1 MPCLGQQQGEL
12 LVSDR
17 GLGVSVPRVG
27 GLDRVT
33 GGQRFVADIAIEDV
47 LHVALVTVDCGRAA
61 IEGIDSTGAEQTDGV
76 VRVFAADD
84 FPKPAQRFGPRFA
97 DRPVIAAAE
106 TKYHGEPVAA
116 VVAVSKEAARA
127 GAAAVIVTSTE
138 LPGVF
143 TVEDALDPEG
153 PLVADPELRPHDDP
167 FRATN
172 IRQVWEWGWG
182 DVDSSG
188 ADLIL
193 EETYRFPMV
202 THFSIEP
209 HAFIAAPDG
218 DGVAVWSS
226 IQHPYILQRTL
237 AEMLNLAV
245 SKVRVHAPD
254 PGGGFGGKGYPK
266 YEPLVAMMALE
277 LGRPVR
283 LVLSLEET
291 FQAVRRTNARLHFR
305 TGFTRHG
312 RLVFIDSVNDFL
324 MGAYTDIAP
333 RVISKASYFAAGPYK
348 VAALRATVRGL
359 MSHTTPST
367 AFRGFGAPQMTWAI
381 ESQIDAAARELG
393 IDPVDIRLANL
404 AAPGEEIVPGD
415 KPADGDWAQSVR
427 IAAEKLGW
435 DEPLPPG
442 HGRGI
447 AVGLKASATA
457 GASYC
462 ILRILYDGSVALLAG
477 TSDMGQGA
485 RTIITQLV
493 TSQLGVPSEKV
504 TLVMGDT
511 AVVPFDYSTSASRST
526 VFMGSAVVDAC
537 HKAIGDIVS
546 RLAQAHGVGAD
557 QVEFTP
563 GQVAV
568 AGAQLTIPEVM
579 KAVFG
584 SVPGEII
591 AVGSQRDQGQPGHPL
606 GGPASFYEFSC
617 TASEL
622 AVDLETGDYELVK
635 HVTVA
640 DVGKAINPQHV
651 EMQDEGAAVMGL
663 GHTLMEHLILDDHG
677 RITNLGALD
686 YRIPTFNDLPNSMS
700 SVLVEN
706 EDGPGPGGAKGSGE
720 GGLLATAPAI
730 AAAIA
735 QASGAVITDLPLT
748 PERVWQ
754 AIHDQKD
761 SENESKE
768 DSNGEDI

>member
-1 MPCLGQQQGEL
+1 
-12 LVSDR
+12 VSEQ
-17 GLGVSVPRVG
+17 GLGVSAPRVG
-27 GLDRVT
+27 GMDRVT
-33 GGQRFVADIAIEDV
+33 GAQRFVADIAIEDV
-47 LHVALVTVDCGRAA
+47 LHVALVTLDSGRAA
-61 IEGIDSTGAEQTDGV
+61 IESIDTSAADQTDGV
-76 VRVFAADD
+76 VRVFTADD
-84 FPKPAQRFGPRFA
+84 FPKPGRRFGPRFA
-97 DRPVIAAAE
+97 DRPVIAAGE
-106 TKYHGEPVAA
+106 TKYHGDPVAA
-116 VVAVSKEAARA
+116 VVALSKESARA
-127 GAAAVIVTSTE
+127 GATAVKVAYTE
-138 LPGVF
+138 LPGVY
-143 TVEDALDPEG
+143 TIEDSLQPEAPLVVDPE
-153 PLVADPELRPHDDP
+153 VRDRDDP
-167 FRATN
+167 YRETN
-172 IRQVWEWGWG
+172 VRQVWEWQWG
-182 DVDSSG
+182 EIDTAG
-188 ADLIL
+188 ADLVL

-209 HAFIAAPDG
+209 HAFCAAPDG
-218 DGVAVWSS
+218 DGVSVWSS

-237 AEMLNLAV
+237 AEMVELAV

-291 FQAVRRTNARLHFR
+291 FQAVRRTNTRLHFR
-305 TGFTRHG
+305 TGFTRDG
-312 RLVFIDSVNDFL
+312 RLVFIDAVNDFL
-324 MGAYTDIAP
+324 MGAYADIAP

-348 VAALRATVRGL
+348 VPALRATVRGL

-381 ESQIDAAARELG
+381 ESQMEAAARELG
-393 IDPVDIRLANL
+393 IDAVDIRLANL
-404 AAPGEEIVPGD
+404 AGPGEEIVPGD
-415 KPADGDWAQSVR
+415 KPADGNWAQSVR
-427 IAAEKLGW
+427 IAAERVGW
-435 DEPLPPG
+435 DQPLPPG
-442 HGRGI
+442 HGRGL

-462 ILRILYDGSVALLAG
+462 ILRILYDGSVALVAG

-493 TSQLGVPSEKV
+493 TEQLGVPSEQV
-504 TLVMGDT
+504 RLVMGDT

-537 HKAIGDIVS
+537 RKAIADIVGQ
-546 RLAQAHGVGAD
+546 LAEVYEVEVD
-557 QVEFTP
+557 QVEFVP
-563 GQVAV
+563 GQVMV
-568 AGAQLTIPEVM
+568 AGDELTIPEVM

-591 AVGSQRDQGQPGHPL
+591 AVGTQRDQGQPGHPL
-606 GGPASFYEFSC
+606 GGPAAFYEFSC
-617 TASEL
+617 TASEVS
-622 AVDLETGDYELVK
+622 VDPETGVYELVK

-663 GHTLMEHLILDDHG
+663 GHTLMEHLILDEQG

-686 YRIPTFNDLPNSMS
+686 YRIPTFNDLPATMS

-706 EDGPGPGGAKGSGE
+706 RDGPGPGGAKGSGE

-735 QASGAVITDLPLT
+735 QATGAVITDLPLT

-754 AIHDQKD
+754 AIHDQKLSD
-761 SENESKE
+761 KESKE
-768 DSNGEDI
+768 GSNGEYH